1 MRLAE
6 PFSTASSDTSTPRP
20 RDNELDLFGITHP
33 GRVRRENQDH
43 FLLCTIHPQV
53 VIHGT
58 SLPHPERLPLRGQRL
73 ATILLVADGVGGTAG
88 GADASRVAT
97 EAVARYVSS
106 AMRCY
111 HVAGRANDNEFL
123 EALRTA
129 AAEAHEAVRADA
141 VARHGGETTATTLT
155 LGIVVW
161 PWLYVLQVGDSRCYY
176 FEQGVL
182 HQVTRDQTVAQDL
195 NDKGLLAAEQAKRS
209 PFRHVLSSAI
219 GSEER
224 APVVSRVD
232 IRNRGVVLVC
242 SDGLTKH
249 VNDREIAE
257 RLATMESSEQ
267 VSRAFVDLALSRGG
281 TDNITIVVGRAR
293 KLEESRA
300 AGDAP
305 GPRPA

>member
-6 PFSTASSDTSTPRP
+6 PFSTTSADSTAPKP
-20 RDNELDLFGITHP
+20 QDNELDLFGITHP

-58 SLPHPERLPLRGQRL
+58 SLPHADRLPLRGQRL
-73 ATILLVADGVGGTAG
+73 ATIMLVADGVGGAAG
-88 GADASRVAT
+88 GADASRIAAESIT
-97 EAVARYVSS
+97 RYVSS
-106 AMRCY
+106 TMRCY
-111 HVAGRANDNEFL
+111 HAAGRANDDEFL
-123 EALRTA
+123 DALRTA
-129 AAEAHEAVRADA
+129 AGEAHEAVRADA
-141 VARHGGETTATTLT
+141 LARHHGETTATTLT

-176 FEQGVL
+176 FENGVL
-182 HQVTRDQTVAQDL
+182 RQVTRDQTVAQDL
-195 NDKGLLAAEQAKRS
+195 VDQGLMPAESAQVS

-219 GSEER
+219 GAQER
-224 APVVSRVD
+224 MPVVSRVD

-249 VNDREIAE
+249 VSDQEIGE
-257 RLATMESSEQ
+257 RLGTMESSEQ

-281 TDNITIVVGRAR
+281 SDNITIVVGRAR
-293 KLEESRA
+293 
-300 AGDAP
+300 P
-305 GPRPA
+305 TH

>member
-1 MRLAE
+1 
-6 PFSTASSDTSTPRP
+6 
-20 RDNELDLFGITHP
+20 
-33 GRVRRENQDH
+33 
-43 FLLCTIHPQV
+43 
-53 VIHGT
+53 
-58 SLPHPERLPLRGQRL
+58 
-73 ATILLVADGVGGTAG
+73 
-88 GADASRVAT
+88 
-97 EAVARYVSS
+97 
-106 AMRCY
+106 
-111 HVAGRANDNEFL
+111 
-123 EALRTA
+123 
-129 AAEAHEAVRADA
+129 
-141 VARHGGETTATTLT
+141 
-155 LGIVVW
+155 
-161 PWLYVLQVGDSRCYY
+161 
-176 FEQGVL
+176 VL

-195 NDKGLLAAEQAKRS
+195 IDKGLLAAEQAKRS